1 MKRTLVLFAI
11 LAVSLS
17 MAAQSSQNSQNSQT
31 ANTTTAQPQAQTATA
46 PLVTNSNGLSTNTGT
61 AVFVAPPSAPLVVT
75 PEFHLAPA
83 APAVGATNATAGN
96 TAGAANA
103 TTQIPVG
110 MRVINTV
117 PEFSNF
123 GGGYSGNFE
132 TGVTGGAVTSG
143 AAGNGVAALGPIQF
157 DRGVGSGSMLAAGS
171 DTSGRSLGELAR
183 ENRQQAAGAN
193 ARVYTNKDIDR
204 INAQPTTNIGGFSGA
219 AVGAG
224 APGTQQPSNMP
235 AVSQPTNPPSNS
247 NPGVSQPV
255 PPSKDR
261 SALSSDTR
269 EMAQA
274 NVPPNPADA
283 DQASTTADKRLPSG
297 GSILPVVAVVG
308 VLAAGAGLMS
318 R

>member
-1 MKRTLVLFAI
+1 MKRTLVLLSLF
-11 LAVSLS
+11 AVSLS
-17 MAAQSSQNSQNSQT
+17 MAAQNSQT
-31 ANTTTAQPQAQTATA
+31 ANTSQPQAQTVFV

-61 AVFVAPPSAPLVVT
+61 AVIVAPPTAPLVVT

-83 APAVGATNATAGN
+83 APSIDATAGN

-117 PEFSNF
+117 PEFSNY
-123 GGGYSGNFE
+123 GAANSGVFE
-132 TGVTGGAVTSG
+132 TGVTGGA
-143 AAGNGVAALGPIQF
+143 ANGVATLGPNQF

-171 DTSGRSLGELAR
+171 DMDGRSLGEMAR

-204 INAQPTTNIGGFSGA
+204 INAQPTTNIGGFTGA

-224 APGTQQPSNMP
+224 RSTGTQHSGNMP
-235 AVSQPTNPPSNS
+235 AVAQPTTNPSNS

-255 PPSKDR
+255 PPR
-261 SALSSDTR
+261 
-269 EMAQA
+269 
-274 NVPPNPADA
+274 
-283 DQASTTADKRLPSG
+283 
-297 GSILPVVAVVG
+297 
-308 VLAAGAGLMS
+308 
-318 R
+318 